1 MIFNMK
7 KQIFKGLFMITV
19 LSVGMWACKKEVDN
33 TTNTTTTDVTKEYKI
48 KSPQEINEARIY
60 FAKTLSKAIVNTEL
74 REYIH
79 EKMKLRYTSQYEF
92 VWIVEKDKKL
102 KSGKTISSILSEY
115 MDKTVIGK
123 YGKNF
128 FNDVVT
134 IDPLIAISYPEREKV
149 NIEKWNIN
157 EVPDV
162 VSVMDMRDASKGEY
176 FTFDSKGDEIL
187 APRGNEPENPTLVVW
202 EAERHYLINKN
213 GMTTKGVH
221 IRDFMPKVYQNG
233 LSGRN
238 DCDNIWSQAIQ
249 ALNVYDTGGDY
260 FYLVEHNRLL
270 EEYYNCVNANNS
282 NNNNNNNNGSTTN
295 SQVPGCPRD
304 NEFKD
309 EQLAAFK
316 INGYSVW
323 DNIDGGFWE
332 TTFIFHADISV
343 AFRNSLGTISSSPL
357 KFVSLGFSKSD
368 ILDCSNSPCIGKLKG
383 AFFRIGPDWDQAFM
397 ANPMT
402 ISWSEVDDGTTTIGL
417 NGSLGVS
424 FAATKTLPAVSST
437 LGISF
442 SQTTAA
448 IVQLGSQ
455 NVFYCDPLK
464 QAYDTGSI
472 TFFMRD
478 PTK

>member
-1 MIFNMK
+1 MK
-7 KQIFKGLFMITV
+7 KQIFKELFMITV
-19 LSVGMWACKKEVDN
+19 LSVGMWACKKDVDN
-33 TTNTTTTDVTKEYKI
+33 TTNTTTTDVTTEYKV

-60 FAKTLSKAIVNTEL
+60 FAKTLAKAIANVEL

-92 VWIVEKDKKL
+92 VWIAEKDKKL

-115 MDKTVIGK
+115 MDKTVIDK

-157 EVPDV
+157 EVPNV
-162 VSVMDMRDASKGEY
+162 VSVMNTRDLSKGEY
-176 FTFDSKGDEIL
+176 FIFDSKGDEKL

-202 EAERHYLINKN
+202 EAERHYLINKK

-249 ALNVYDTGGDY
+249 FLNVYDTGGDY
-260 FYLVEHNRLL
+260 FYLAEHNRLL
-270 EEYYNCVNANNS
+270 NEYYGCVNANNNS
-282 NNNNNNNNGSTTN
+282 NNNGPTTN
-295 SQVPGCPRD
+295 TQVPSCPRD

-309 EQLAAFK
+309 EELAAFK

-323 DNIDGGFWE
+323 DNIDAGFWE
-332 TTFIFHADISV
+332 TTFIFHGDISV
-343 AFRNSLGTISSSPL
+343 SFRNSLGTISSSPL
-357 KFVSLGFSKSD
+357 KFVSEGFSKSD
-368 ILDCSNSPCIGKLKG
+368 ILDCSNSCVGKLKG
-383 AFFRIGPDWDQAFM
+383 AFFRIGPDWNEVFM
-397 ANPMT
+397 SSPMT

-417 NGSLGVS
+417 NGSVTVS
-424 FAATKTLPAVSST
+424 FAAGGLLPSVST
-437 LGISF
+437 TRGISF

-464 QAYDTGSI
+464 LANNTGSI

-478 PTK
+478 PTQ